1 MCGALGVWEV
11 FVGDRGGNKAGN
23 EGRKASARRRGGRK
37 RRDGEAEG
45 RRVSGGLRGDGSCF
59 LRGLGPCA
67 LCRRGMVH
75 VGQFQLL
82 TVTYC
87 FLGLARQF
95 HFPLM
100 RFYENVNKMGAYTFE
115 FIWKTGR
122 FFLRIKQ
129 AAWM

>member
-1 MCGALGVWEV
+1 MGIKLETKGESVSEGVE
-11 FVGDRGGNKAGN
+11 GGGVVMAKP
-23 EGRKASARRRGGRK
+23 
-37 RRDGEAEG
+37 EA
-45 RRVSGGLRGDGSCF
+45 GGLRGDGSCF
-59 LRGLGPCA
+59 LRGLDPCA

-100 RFYENVNKMGAYTFE
+100 RFYENVNKMGTYTFE

-122 FFLRIKQ
+122 FFF
-129 AAWM
+129 

>member
-1 MCGALGVWEV
+1 MGIKLETKGEKRQRGGGGEGGSVVMAKPEAGAL
-11 FVGDRGGNKAGN
+11 
-23 EGRKASARRRGGRK
+23 EGC
-37 RRDGEAEG
+37 
-45 RRVSGGLRGDGSCF
+45 GLRGDGSRF
-59 LRGLGPCA
+59 LGGLGPRA

-100 RFYENVNKMGAYTFE
+100 RFYENVNKMGTYTFE